1 MIKTLIH
8 FILLL
13 LLTSSASAVTL
24 NLKNAEL
31 LTFIETVSQAT
42 GKNFIIDPQVQ
53 GKVNVI
59 SSTEIDNEELY
70 HLFLSVL
77 RVHGYIAV
85 EGDDFTKILPQS
97 NLKENS
103 SFISSTSND
112 IIVTTTIAIANV
124 PANQLVPVLRPIIS
138 QYGLL
143 AAYTP
148 SNSIVVT
155 DTQANITR
163 LNKVIAELDKEIDDD
178 YEVIALKNSS
188 AEEIAQ
194 VIKSLFPDNQATI
207 PLTLAVDKSNNQ
219 IIVGGAPAKRL
230 KVRFLV
236 KELDKVQN
244 KEGETSVV
252 YLRYANASEI
262 LPILQNIVTLVDDSN
277 DAATES
283 IKTSIQAD
291 ESTNAII
298 ITASIS
304 STNNIKNVIRLLD
317 IRKAQVLIEA
327 IIVEISSSDA
337 NELGIQWLAKG
348 GSGIGLTNFN
358 GAIPALLSATT
369 GDASNIANA
378 LNKGVSFATGS
389 FDSSDNSGFGGIL
402 NALAGSGKANILS
415 TPSIVTLDNEE
426 AMIMVGQEVPFITNT
441 EIKSVGSNP
450 FQNFERK
457 DVGLTLTVKPQINEG
472 DTIKLDIEQEISNIL
487 PGSNASDLVTSKRK
501 INTSVMVSNNK
512 ILVLGGL
519 MDDTVIDSESKVP
532 WFGDLPI
539 LGDAFTYKTKKTE
552 KRNLLIF
559 IRPTILTDQSTA
571 DSVSAQKYKYI
582 RAQQLLNNINT
593 ESDQNFDSSS
603 NNIELPLWMDYE

>member
-1 MIKTLIH
+1 MIKTLIN

-155 DTQANITR
+155 DTQANISR